1 MVKCKTKWTQFL
13 QWPHLDFSA
22 ANEIKSRC
30 GQDFYQESTQPEEV
44 QIKSQTL
51 DDQPVQTEFSQKSI
65 KEALDSLADDDK
77 EILTPSE
84 DGKEESPG
92 TFDKLE
98 LRR

>member
-13 QWPHLDFSA
+13 QWLHLNFSA
-22 ANEIKSRC
+22 ANETKSRC

-44 QIKSQTL
+44 QIKSP
-51 DDQPVQTEFSQKSI
+51 DDQPVQTEFSQKST

-77 EILTPSE
+77 EILSQSE
-84 DGKEESPG
+84 DGKAESPG